1 MPKALGHDA
10 ECPQRSTSNGPYP
23 NEKRIHPCHLTQRV
37 KTLTED
43 LSPCLV
49 SRPSVYSAPLSHSNI
64 SFHSPQAPS
73 HFINKSPQLLFP
85 LPTILSLDFKLCQF
99 KMIKY
104 MFKWKL
110 LENVPDP
117 SRPFSDLSFS
127 IFLSILSVLSYSSFT
142 CCINADTQG
151 SVLGPLL
158 SFYHLPEGLYSFS
171 QIELSPLCK

>member
-1 MPKALGHDA
+1 
-10 ECPQRSTSNGPYP
+10 
-23 NEKRIHPCHLTQRV
+23 
-37 KTLTED
+37 
-43 LSPCLV
+43 
-49 SRPSVYSAPLSHSNI
+49 
-64 SFHSPQAPS
+64 
-73 HFINKSPQLLFP
+73 
-85 LPTILSLDFKLCQF
+85 
-99 KMIKY
+99 

-110 LENVPDP
+110 IENVPDP